1 MVGVVIA
8 DLAPLSLFALACA
21 AGAALILLRYLV
33 KRPPLS
39 GATKVWLLI
48 GLGVLP
54 ISSALA
60 GNIQGFETTKEQK
73 VCNSCHVMN
82 EHIADSIDPKSM
94 SLASR
99 HSRNKLF
106 GVENCFMCHQDYGM
120 YGTVTTKM
128 GGMKHVW
135 MYYTK
140 YINIPISESKK
151 TIHIYEPYPNASCMQ
166 CHSTKLEDWE
176 RVVEHHGLLEQVRAN
191 KVACASGGCHGFGHP
206 FTKTPEELAN
216 ASVTWRDGKSHPP
229 VLRGPLPP
237 APSSLPSA
245 GAPR

>member
-1 MVGVVIA
+1 MIA

-33 KRPPLS
+33 KRPPL
-39 GATKVWLLI
+39 GPATKVWLLV

-60 GNIQGFETTKEQK
+60 GNVQGFETTKERQ

-82 EHIADSIDPKSM
+82 EHVADSNDPTSQ

-106 GVENCFMCHQDYGM
+106 GLENCFMCHQDYGM

-140 YINIPISESKK
+140 YINIPASESKK
-151 TIHIYEPYPNASCMQ
+151 TIRIYTPFPNDSCMQ
-166 CHSTKLEDWE
+166 CHSTRLDVWK
-176 RVVEHHGLLEQVRAN
+176 RVVEHAGLLEEVRSN
-191 KVACASGGCHGFGHP
+191 RVACASGGCHGFAHP
-206 FTKTPEELAN
+206 FTKSPEDVAN
-216 ASVTWRDGKSHPP
+216 ASVIWRDGMTHPP
-229 VLRGPLPP
+229 VPKGPLPP
-237 APSSLPSA
+237 PPSSLPSA
-245 GAPR
+245 EAGAPR